1 MGSTILIIE
10 TFVEVRICSDLNKVI
25 SPTIVEITTMP
36 NIYIH
41 AFESKFKCNSLL
53 ISPMKITPNAANE
66 VT

>member
-1 MGSTILIIE
+1 MGSTILIID

-25 SPTIVEITTMP
+25 SPIIVEITTMP

-41 AFESKFKCNSLL
+41 AFEPKFKCSSLV
-53 ISPMKITPNAANE
+53 ISPMKITPNAAKE